1 VTNTSIVITSTP
13 IILGTVNSNNITAA
27 GSNGNVSNS
36 NRTSQLLNTLNS
48 NAAIQPSEIQQLL
61 NSGKLPD
68 SVKATLQQAL
78 IQSNIVY
85 QSAINN
91 ANHQ

>member
-1 VTNTSIVITSTP
+1 
-13 IILGTVNSNNITAA
+13 
-27 GSNGNVSNS
+27 
-36 NRTSQLLNTLNS
+36 
-48 NAAIQPSEIQQLL
+48 
-61 NSGKLPD
+61 LPD